1 MAVFKYAFNNVREH
15 MAIASGRNLN
25 ISPKQCIEICNHI
38 RGRKTAQA
46 KMILEDAMA
55 LKRAIPFKRF
65 TNGLGHKPGIAS
77 GRYAVN
83 ACTQILKIIKA
94 AESNA
99 KNKGLSGTHLTLIH
113 AAAQRGPKQ
122 WHYGRQKRSE
132 FKNCH
137 VEIVVAEV
145 KETPRTPKKKDE
157 TTEKK
162 TVKKTN
168 PKKTE

>member
-1 MAVFKYAFNNVREH
+1 MAVFKYAFQNVKEN

-25 ISPKQCIEICNHI
+25 ISPKQCIEICNYI
-38 RGRKTAQA
+38 RGRKTNQA

-83 ACTQILKIIKA
+83 ACTEILKIIKA
-94 AESNA
+94 AEANA
-99 KNKGLSGTHLTLIH
+99 KNKGLSGTNLTLIH

-122 WHYGRQKRSE
+122 FDSGATEPPQRRQGGG
-132 FKNCH
+132 
-137 VEIVVAEV
+137 
-145 KETPRTPKKKDE
+145 
-157 TTEKK
+157 
-162 TVKKTN
+162 
-168 PKKTE
+168 